1 MAGRGGVAIVILND
15 DSVESPCIARASG
28 WQPFGFHIGLTLRIC
43 DAAPVIRFR
52 QAVRAGSSIAFK
64 LHVPN
69 QKSQVRVEVVGL
81 ALEEL

>member
-1 MAGRGGVAIVILND
+1 
-15 DSVESPCIARASG
+15 
-28 WQPFGFHIGLTLRIC
+28 LTLRIC